1 MATLREPQLHIPLD
15 FAEYLERQLR
25 DLARQTGHEGFLQD
39 ANHLRALI
47 DAQFGPITRG
57 PGH

>member
-25 DLARQTGHEGFLQD
+25 DLARQTGRDFFLQD
-39 ANHLRALI
+39 ADNLRALM